1 MRIKNL
7 KIATQL
13 ELALGSL
20 LLLFVVLCVLSW
32 NHGNSLWRQTATLY
46 NHPMTVQMAVAKI
59 NAAVLGSQGALRD
72 MLLTGDTP
80 QSVHAIE
87 ADMDLVDQQLTLVA
101 DRYLGPRS
109 DIALV
114 QNAFTDWKKNLDEAL
129 RALAPTPRTDSSA
142 PALVRRADT
151 ATQTLL
157 DCIEPLSSFA
167 ESQATQ
173 IYTQAEAD
181 QQRMFPRLSAFL
193 ILLALVCGSMLFH
206 LLASLRTPLRELT
219 RTAGR
224 LQRGDFSQ
232 RVAIESRNEFGM
244 LGAAFNTL
252 AGTVSAELSL
262 KEDLVLLA
270 EVMLRKGDLHAF
282 CRNVLS
288 ALIHHTSSHNGA
300 VYLLDEDSQ
309 EFRHYESIGLSVKQT
324 SFSADTLEGE
334 FGPAIALGQIRR
346 IADIPPDTRF
356 ALATVGGALVP
367 REIVTIPIHSGPNV
381 VAVISLAS
389 LAPYPPRALRLLE
402 EIRNVLSARLNALI
416 LNRKLRDFTAQLEQ
430 QNQELELQKKE
441 LATQATLLRDQNSA
455 LELQKQRLGEASR
468 LKSAFL
474 SNMSH
479 ELRTPLNSV
488 IALSEVLNRRL
499 RPSIPAEE
507 QRYLEM
513 IEHNG
518 RQLLELINSILD
530 LSRIEAGREDVR
542 VTPFKLHDLTQS
554 VIDTVEPQAQ
564 GKGIELRH
572 LVPAD
577 LPLLRSDF
585 AKCRHILQN
594 LIANAVKFTDVGH
607 VEVMAAQSGAMVL
620 ITVRDTGIGIQP
632 EQLPFIFD
640 EFRQGDDSTSRA
652 HGGTGLGLAIA
663 RKYATMLH
671 GDIDVRSTPG
681 QGSTFV
687 LRLPLNLSHDLP
699 ATLLEPRSDPT
710 PRSGAGHRLLV
721 VEDSEPAAIQVRD
734 ILSAQGYRVDAVRS
748 GREALARIAQ
758 DAPEAMI
765 LDLMMSEMDGFE
777 VLRQVRAQDATARL
791 PVLIL
796 TAKHI
801 TREELSF
808 LEGQHVQQ
816 LIQKGGINKA
826 DLLTAVAA
834 MISTTPDARANQAP
848 KPDPTPAR
856 RSRPRGQRPVI
867 LVVEDNPDNLATM
880 RALLHGVATLVEA
893 DNGQTGLLAAR
904 AHRPD
909 LILMDISLPI
919 MDGFAALD
927 ALRADP
933 ELRAIPVV
941 AVTANAMSGDRE
953 NTLARGFDAY
963 LSKPLDG
970 TRLEQ
975 TINQMLEG
983 HAPPGGPDPSR
994 TRP

>member
-300 VYLLDEDSQ
+300 V
-309 EFRHYESIGLSVKQT
+309 
-324 SFSADTLEGE
+324 
-334 FGPAIALGQIRR
+334 
-346 IADIPPDTRF
+346 
-356 ALATVGGALVP
+356 
-367 REIVTIPIHSGPNV
+367 
-381 VAVISLAS
+381 
-389 LAPYPPRALRLLE
+389 
-402 EIRNVLSARLNALI
+402 
-416 LNRKLRDFTAQLEQ
+416 
-430 QNQELELQKKE
+430 
-441 LATQATLLRDQNSA
+441 
-455 LELQKQRLGEASR
+455 
-468 LKSAFL
+468 
-474 SNMSH
+474 
-479 ELRTPLNSV
+479 
-488 IALSEVLNRRL
+488 
-499 RPSIPAEE
+499 
-507 QRYLEM
+507 
-513 IEHNG
+513 
-518 RQLLELINSILD
+518 
-530 LSRIEAGREDVR
+530 
-542 VTPFKLHDLTQS
+542 
-554 VIDTVEPQAQ
+554 
-564 GKGIELRH
+564 
-572 LVPAD
+572 
-577 LPLLRSDF
+577 
-585 AKCRHILQN
+585 
-594 LIANAVKFTDVGH
+594 
-607 VEVMAAQSGAMVL
+607 
-620 ITVRDTGIGIQP
+620 
-632 EQLPFIFD
+632 
-640 EFRQGDDSTSRA
+640 
-652 HGGTGLGLAIA
+652 
-663 RKYATMLH
+663 
-671 GDIDVRSTPG
+671 
-681 QGSTFV
+681 
-687 LRLPLNLSHDLP
+687 
-699 ATLLEPRSDPT
+699 
-710 PRSGAGHRLLV
+710 
-721 VEDSEPAAIQVRD
+721 
-734 ILSAQGYRVDAVRS
+734 
-748 GREALARIAQ
+748 
-758 DAPEAMI
+758 
-765 LDLMMSEMDGFE
+765 
-777 VLRQVRAQDATARL
+777 
-791 PVLIL
+791 
-796 TAKHI
+796 
-801 TREELSF
+801 
-808 LEGQHVQQ
+808 
-816 LIQKGGINKA
+816 
-826 DLLTAVAA
+826 
-834 MISTTPDARANQAP
+834 
-848 KPDPTPAR
+848 
-856 RSRPRGQRPVI
+856 
-867 LVVEDNPDNLATM
+867 
-880 RALLHGVATLVEA
+880 
-893 DNGQTGLLAAR
+893 
-904 AHRPD
+904 
-909 LILMDISLPI
+909 
-919 MDGFAALD
+919 
-927 ALRADP
+927 
-933 ELRAIPVV
+933 
-941 AVTANAMSGDRE
+941 
-953 NTLARGFDAY
+953 
-963 LSKPLDG
+963 
-970 TRLEQ
+970 
-975 TINQMLEG
+975 
-983 HAPPGGPDPSR
+983 
-994 TRP
+994 